1 MTQMT
6 QMTQAEKIMGAAE
19 KAEISAAVKDVESR
33 TAGEI
38 AVIFTDRSDDYPEGG
53 LRAGVIIGSLCAIAV
68 SDLLLNSSLWY
79 AVALALILTLL
90 TDWLAHKVPAITR
103 PFISPARLD
112 EMVARRALTA
122 FYDKGL
128 YKTRDKTGV
137 LFFISL
143 FERRVRVMADKGI
156 YEKITPEELQ
166 GYAHGIATGIKN
178 KKTAEALTKEIRAV
192 GLVLAKH
199 FPIKDDDT
207 NELPDEV
214 VIV

>member
-1 MTQMT
+1 
-6 QMTQAEKIMGAAE
+6 MTQAEKIMGAAE
-19 KAEISAAVKDVESR
+19 RAGISAAVKDVESR

-38 AVIFTDRSDDYPEGG
+38 AVIFTDRSDDYPEGS
-53 LRAGVIIGSLCAIAV
+53 LRAGVILGSLIAIAV
-68 SDLLLNSSLWY
+68 SDLFLGGSLWY
-79 AVALALILTLL
+79 AVGLTLILTLL
-90 TDWLAHKVPAITR
+90 MDWLGHKVPVVTR
-103 PFISPARLD
+103 PFISPSRLD

-166 GYAHGIATGIKN
+166 GYAHGISTGIKN
-178 KKTAEALTKEIRAV
+178 KKTAEALIEEIQAV
-192 GLVLAKH
+192 GLVLTEH

>member
-1 MTQMT
+1 MA
-6 QMTQAEKIMGAAE
+6 QAEKIMGTAE
-19 KAEISAAVKDVESR
+19 RAKISAAVKDVESR

-38 AVIFTDRSDDYPEGG
+38 AVIFTDMSDDYPEGS

-68 SDLLLNSSLWY
+68 SDLLLGDSLWY
-79 AVALALILTLL
+79 AVGLALILTLL
-90 TDWLAHKVPAITR
+90 IDWLGHKMPIIIR
-103 PFISPARLD
+103 PFISPSRLD
-112 EMVARRALTA
+112 EMVARRALTV
-122 FYDKGL
+122 FYDQGL

-143 FERRVRVMADKGI
+143 FERRVRVLADKGI
-156 YEKITPEELQ
+156 YEKITPDELQ
-166 GYAHGIATGIKN
+166 GYAHGISAGIKN
-178 KKTAEALTKEIRAV
+178 KKTAEALTKEIQAV
-192 GLVLAKH
+192 GMVLAKH